1 MNKTFFIS
9 IVALLLSACV
19 AQASN
24 PKVVVKETKAYS
36 QVEAEV
42 QNILSQDSAKQL
54 LIVLDIDNTILTSA
68 SDLGSDIW
76 YQWQHQDLAIKPTA
90 EQMVSCL
97 YEDSINLL
105 YELAPMRLTEPHLP
119 QLIES
124 WQKQGITV
132 FALTSRSP
140 GSRFA
145 TERELKRAGI
155 DMSIT
160 ALAPANTPAP
170 VYREKLQ
177 REMSYMGGIMM
188 TSGMN
193 KGQMLRYILQK
204 TNRHF
209 ANVVFVDDSQKNI
222 DNLYAEFNQTGGLNS
237 QPALALTLFH
247 YTKIEDERIA
257 AQGAVLTQ
265 QQADAMAQ
273 QWRMLNATL
282 DSIFP
287 ARQIDTCLN

>member
-1 MNKTFFIS
+1 MNKTFCT
-9 IVALLLSACV
+9 IVLALLLSACV
-19 AQASN
+19 AQANS
-24 PKVVVKETKAYS
+24 PKVVVRETKAYS

-42 QNILSQDSAKQL
+42 QTILSQDTAKQL

-76 YQWQHQDLAIKPTA
+76 YQWQHQDLAIKPRP
-90 EQMVSCL
+90 EQVVNCL

-105 YELAPMRLTEPHLP
+105 YELAPMRLTESGLP

-160 ALAPANTPAP
+160 ALAPDNSPAP

-188 TSGMN
+188 TTGMN

-204 TNRHF
+204 TNRQF
-209 ANVVFVDDSQKNI
+209 TNVVFVDDSQKNI
-222 DNLYAEFNQTGGLNS
+222 DNLYAEFNQTAGLNS
-237 QPALALTLFH
+237 QQTPNLTLFH

-257 AQGAVLTQ
+257 AQGSVLTQ
-265 QQADAMAQ
+265 QQADTMAQ
-273 QWRMLNATL
+273 QWRELNATL
-282 DSIFP
+282 NSIFP
-287 ARQIDTCLN
+287 ARQSESCLN